1 MAIYYGTGDSSTRI
15 LGSKYA
21 YNATRTS
28 VAIAYG
34 SALTLWQPLTYNK
47 LSSTSELH
55 VQGMLIG
62 HDKYSYPLYGTF
74 TRATWSGGNQT
85 MHHGTQHIIGAYI
98 GTGSV
103 VWSINQ
109 IWYPSELGNGVT
121 GNITFTCEFK
131 SSNSNAARPFEIW
144 NPNSSDENRGYQ
156 MGSTFVVTERE
167 MAN

>member
-1 MAIYYGTGDSSTRI
+1 MTVYYGDGGDSTKRI

-28 VAIAYG
+28 VNSAYG
-34 SALTLWQPLTYNK
+34 SALTLWTPLTYNK
-47 LSSTSELH
+47 ISSTSELH

-62 HDKYSYPLYGTF
+62 HDKYSYPHYGTF

-85 MHHGTQHIIGAYI
+85 MHHGSQYSIGAYI
-98 GTGSV
+98 GTGSII
-103 VWSINQ
+103 WFINQ
-109 IWYPSELGNGVT
+109 IWYPSELGNTT
-121 GNITFTCEFK
+121 GNFTFTCEYK
-131 SSNSNAARPFEIW
+131 SSNSSSARPFEIW
-144 NPNSSDENRGYQ
+144 NPNSSDEARGYQ

>member
-62 HDKYSYPLYGTF
+62 HDKYSYPHYGAF
-74 TRATWSGGNQT
+74 TRATWSGGNNT
-85 MHHGTQHIIGAYI
+85 MHHGSHFSIGAYI

-103 VWSINQ
+103 IWFINQ
-109 IWYPSELGNGVT
+109 IWYPSEVGNVT
-121 GNITFTCEFK
+121 GNITFTCEYK
-131 SSNSNAARPFEIW
+131 SSNSSGARPFEIW
-144 NPNSSDENRGYQ
+144 NPNSSDESRAYQ